1 MVVIDATDGSTFPWL
16 ESSLPPVQ
24 EVLQKQLSSC
34 MTYRQHQKPWPCLIH
49 LKVSHFLFPNN
60 HCLFYSTTALCL
72 HCLHRREYTLSTP
85 YDLWE
90 YTLSTPTKIM
100 NLFLTPRNKKMI
112 NKVSEEHALRQADLH
127 CAPGG
132 INTKLEQS
140 INYLETKYSNNK
152 ISVDV
157 MRTCSRQVKT
167 CYGLMRTC
175 YGHMKTYKDL

>member
-1 MVVIDATDGSTFPWL
+1 MSRPF
-16 ESSLPPVQ
+16 ESLPFFVSQ
-24 EVLQKQLSSC
+24 QALSLLFNNCVLFTLS
-34 MTYRQHQKPWPCLIH
+34 
-49 LKVSHFLFPNN
+49 VSL
-60 HCLFYSTTALCL
+60 
-72 HCLHRREYTLSTP
+72 EYTLSTP